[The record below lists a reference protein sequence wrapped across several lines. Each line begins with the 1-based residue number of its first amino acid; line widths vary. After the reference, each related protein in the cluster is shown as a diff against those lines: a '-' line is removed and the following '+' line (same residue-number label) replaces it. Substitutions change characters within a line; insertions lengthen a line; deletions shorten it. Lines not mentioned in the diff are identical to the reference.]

1 MDRYETS
8 TFIFGAGLSMLML
21 FLDVILRIIA
31 LYLSVLAIKSLK
43 KYLRDRS

>member
-1 MDRYETS
+1 MDLFESS

-21 FLDVILRIIA
+21 ILDILLRILA
-31 LYLSVLAIKSLK
+31 LYLSVLCIRSLK